1 MEESATGH
9 CVIDLTPGCADL
21 FADDSARGKT
31 SGSVRRPRDASVK
44 DSDTAVENSE
54 FSNLILDVE
63 CACVRACV
71 VECGGWGE
79 KGGV

>member
-54 FSNLILDVE
+54 FSNLIWMWSVRV
-63 CACVRACV
+63 CVRAWWNAV
-71 VECGGWGE
+71 GWGE